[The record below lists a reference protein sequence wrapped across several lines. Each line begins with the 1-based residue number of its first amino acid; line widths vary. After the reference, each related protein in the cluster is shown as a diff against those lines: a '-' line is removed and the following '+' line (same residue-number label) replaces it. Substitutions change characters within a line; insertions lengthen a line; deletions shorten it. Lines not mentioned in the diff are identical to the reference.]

1 MKISESCTLL
11 NAPSLLKYK
20 DEIDILLNENHIDIL
35 ALNETRLAPFVSD
48 SHIMINNYSKPA
60 RCDRNRQGGGV
71 AVYVKDTIS
80 YKTRNDLPTSGLEIV
95 CIEVMPKCS
104 SSFIVLAWY
113 RPPNRSIIR
122 FLSLSKSFKYLN
134 QKTRKLYY

>member
-1 MKISESCTLL
+1 MDKSVSQALGKKRGLLICSL

-80 YKTRNDLPTSGLEIV
+80 YK
-95 CIEVMPKCS
+95 
-104 SSFIVLAWY
+104 
-113 RPPNRSIIR
+113 
-122 FLSLSKSFKYLN
+122 
-134 QKTRKLYY
+134 

>member
-1 MKISESCTLL
+1 M
-11 NAPSLLKYK
+11 
-20 DEIDILLNENHIDIL
+20 LNENHIDIL
-35 ALNETRLAPFVSD
+35 ASNKTRLAPFVSD

-80 YKTRNDLPTSGLEIV
+80 YKTRNDLPTSGLEFV

-113 RPPNRSIIR
+113 RPPKYEHNS

-134 QKTRKLYY
+134 QKIRKSYY